1 MGKRKIA
8 IVLVFL
14 LISLAVFPQQKD
26 SVVTRPVR
34 FSLSLGT
41 GWTHYIDNLDY
52 GNKYLNKD
60 FAGFSFRFLWEP
72 EYRLSLGAETGSYT
86 MFKVK
91 NPTGTVA
98 SGDITRKVTPILFI
112 VRMRI
117 VDHFYLGTGFGLAF
131 LTNTS
136 NYAGQKIV
144 TNTTSLSN
152 YQFSASY
159 IYPLSTH
166 WQLGCETKLF
176 DFGAYNDWMYSLQ
189 AFCAYRF

>member
-1 MGKRKIA
+1 MGRKKMALIL
-8 IVLVFL
+8 IFFL
-14 LISLAVFPQQKD
+14 TALAVFSQQKEQ
-26 SVVTRPVR
+26 SASKPVR
-34 FSLSLGT
+34 FSLSPGI
-41 GWTHYIDNLDY
+41 GWTHYLDNLAY
-52 GNKYLNKD
+52 GNQNLSND

-72 EYRLSLGAETGSYT
+72 EYRLSLGAETGFYT
-86 MFKVK
+86 MFKVL
-91 NPTGTVA
+91 GV
-98 SGDITRKVTPILFI
+98 SGEITRKVTPMLLL

-136 NYAGQKIV
+136 NAAGQKIV
-144 TNTTSLSN
+144 TKTTSLAN

-159 IYPLSTH
+159 IYPLSTR
-166 WQLGCETKLF
+166 WQIGSEAKVF